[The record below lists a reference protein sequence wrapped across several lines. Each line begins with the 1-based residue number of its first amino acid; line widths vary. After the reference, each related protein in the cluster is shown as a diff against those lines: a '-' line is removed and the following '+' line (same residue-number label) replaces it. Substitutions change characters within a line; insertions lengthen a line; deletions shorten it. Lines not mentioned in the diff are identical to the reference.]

1 MPEAIPFN
9 GTCTATLETMG
20 YAFDE
25 ERTYCVTLEGE
36 GMNLTL
42 TQHDAETNEP
52 MLTVH
57 AALSDTENLCSYFTV
72 QYLTEGDDVVD
83 MMSINDSRLNDLVER
98 VKDTFT
104 ERLLPILAA
113 IPASTYNTLF
123 TFLDETGILDML
135 MPEVG

>member
-1 MPEAIPFN
+1 MPEAIPFD
-9 GTCTATLETMG
+9 GTCTATLETLG
-20 YAFDE
+20 YVFDE
-25 ERTYCVTLEGE
+25 ERTYCVSLEGE

-42 TQHDAETNEP
+42 KQTDAETGDT
-52 MLTVH
+52 MLTVR
-57 AALSDTENLCSYFTV
+57 AALSETENLCSYFTV

-98 VKDTFT
+98 VKDTFVD
-104 ERLLPILAA
+104 RLLPILSE

-123 TFLDETGILDML
+123 TFLDDTGILDML